1 MADSELAA
9 KLQKQIARNEGLS
22 NNGNVNGQSSS
33 STSSSGD
40 ENAVMPSRRVFNPY
54 TDFKE
59 FSRRDIQ
66 SLEKTFKT

>member
-9 KLQKQIARNEGLS
+9 KLQKQIARNEG
-22 NNGNVNGQSSS
+22 
-33 STSSSGD
+33 GD
-40 ENAVMPSRRVFNPY
+40 ENVMPSMRVFNPY

-59 FSRRDIQ
+59 FSRREIQ